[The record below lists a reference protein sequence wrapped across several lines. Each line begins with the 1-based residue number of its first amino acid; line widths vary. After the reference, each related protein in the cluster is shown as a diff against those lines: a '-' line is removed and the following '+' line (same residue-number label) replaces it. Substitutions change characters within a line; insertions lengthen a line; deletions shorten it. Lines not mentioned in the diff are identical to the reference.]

1 MHVSAVKPTQRGVVL
16 VRKLGEVG
24 APPPLA
30 ASAERAVK
38 IPFREEHPPHYM
50 DAMLDIFPMLKS
62 KNKTSPSLDG
72 ASTEGYT

>member
-16 VRKLGEVG
+16 VHRLSEVG

-30 ASAERAVK
+30 ASAEQGVK
-38 IPFREEHPPHYM
+38 ILFRGKHPPHYM
-50 DAMLDIFPMLKS
+50 DAMQDIFPMLKS